1 MKQTNKL
8 SFVSNSDAY
17 DILLKWWKGLDDS
30 RGDRASL
37 RRCHNSIEVAFNP
50 AFHHLRWS
58 LSKFDYVNPESL
70 AIVAGVLSHVKNN
83 DGSARF
89 AAQMAMPKSGGTN
102 TRVSGLRFRR
112 LLKVQNNSDLFEPL
126 IRVVRMLD
134 GNVNISS
141 LANSI
146 YWWNDFTRKDWAF
159 AYYDKA
165 PDET

>member
-1 MKQTNKL
+1 
-8 SFVSNSDAY
+8 
-17 DILLKWWKGLDDS
+17 
-30 RGDRASL
+30 
-37 RRCHNSIEVAFNP
+37 
-50 AFHHLRWS
+50 
-58 LSKFDYVNPESL
+58 
-70 AIVAGVLSHVKNN
+70 
-83 DGSARF
+83 
-89 AAQMAMPKSGGTN
+89 MAMPKSGSTN
-102 TRVSGLRFRR
+102 ARVSGLRFRR